1 MEWLS
6 EKAQAQDIR
15 KLQLVNVM
23 ALFAMNYSQSL
34 RLIADMADI
43 QTICEHVVMARTAC
57 SSLGSKY
64 REFYDIL

>member
-34 RLIADMADI
+34 SLIADMAAI

-64 REFYDIL
+64 REIYDIL